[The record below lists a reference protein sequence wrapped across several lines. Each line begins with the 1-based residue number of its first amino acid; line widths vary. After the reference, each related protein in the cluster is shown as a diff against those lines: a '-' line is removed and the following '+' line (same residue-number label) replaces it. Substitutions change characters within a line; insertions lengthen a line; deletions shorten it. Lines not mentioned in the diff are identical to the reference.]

1 MDQSKS
7 SEQTITAD
15 EGQKAE
21 TKEKCYISMN
31 KPLPIDGSL
40 RSLSNESA
48 KDGPQGHSR
57 TGAKKAID
65 SLGPDAFHLQ
75 RFSSKAGD
83 GREPYLVYWE
93 SIGLLKALVAARNK
107 STTYSNTGDT
117 LADGAFEYLAN
128 ELLEDDLKIA
138 QYNFIQIKLLNN
150 RFILRHLLKLLQ
162 NELNLRSK
170 AVEKLVQSA
179 PPGEIIACIVNAC
192 QAIDTSLSNIEF
204 KPDDELSPYQKA
216 TVKDFV
222 ELYNELTA
230 HRESSVYVQDK
241 GHFETTFEYRKYYD
255 PNPSKGGTTRGNR
268 GKPNWGIIDKVYSLQ
283 TEHISNKYRK
293 YYNPN
298 PFESTTHKHKH
309 RKKSNRKIVDKLYS
323 LQPEH
328 ISKKYPSRKEQKK
341 FKHYYQKYLL
351 SLVTQD
357 EQRSAGTAAIG
368 VEILKLY
375 TAWSDDFT
383 SIRNEVENQLY
394 QYIANIFYNLATAD
408 YVPYAFI
415 GNEGATLVDKFMP
428 EALEHIRHR
437 ILVACHDAFIALLR
451 AYAIRRYYIKKN
463 NPEYQPDYKNID
475 ISGLYVI
482 SNELLEARD
491 VLARENQDLHL
502 GDHLSSI
509 DPKQMVDLA
518 EKYVKPFDGFLSF
531 APSQLTD
538 CIEKI
543 KTYRNTRIGEIMYER
558 FICTILLLQ
567 YTCQIVAGKCIQEG
581 LSDLEEEFKRIHK
594 FYNYLRS
601 E

>member
-268 GKPNWGIIDKVYSLQ
+268 GKPNWGI
-283 TEHISNKYRK
+283 
-293 YYNPN
+293 
-298 PFESTTHKHKH
+298 
-309 RKKSNRKIVDKLYS
+309 VDKLYS

-581 LSDLEEEFKRIHK
+581 LSDLEEEFKQIHE